1 VLRQKHLLLIP
12 LALFIFFGIFISRI
26 PSEPQAI
33 EIICHRS
40 YYEPDTI
47 RVKKGDTVKISLKSA
62 DVTHGFA
69 LDEFGIANEI
79 PPGPPTIVK
88 FTADKT
94 GTFEFHCVVRCGKDH
109 LKMRGSLI
117 VE

>member
-1 VLRQKHLLLIP
+1 MRGKHLLLFA
-12 LALFIFFGIFISRI
+12 LALFILLGIFLSKIRSQ
-26 PSEPQAI
+26 PQTI

-40 YYEPDTI
+40 YYEPSTI
-47 RVKKGDTVKISLKSA
+47 RVQKGTAVEISLKSV

-69 LDEFGIANEI
+69 LDEFGIAREV
-79 PPGPPTIVK
+79 PPGPPTTFKI
-88 FTADKT
+88 TPDKT
-94 GTFEFHCVVRCGKDH
+94 GTFEFHCVVRCGKEH